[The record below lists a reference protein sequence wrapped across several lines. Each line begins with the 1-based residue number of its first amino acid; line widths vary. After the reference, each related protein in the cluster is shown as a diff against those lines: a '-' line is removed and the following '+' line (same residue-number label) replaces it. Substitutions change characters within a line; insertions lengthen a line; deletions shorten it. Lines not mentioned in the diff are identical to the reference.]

1 MSELFDASQ
10 LTTFG
15 DVLLAK
21 GVARRALI
29 SASVKKGA
37 QNVKNS
43 IRDDLKGSGNKAFRS
58 IPITYTV
65 SETPGRITAEI
76 GPTKGGA
83 GSLANIAFFG
93 TARGWW
99 NAPVLRAWRG
109 RASEARGIR
118 GACRSGGILVQSIMT
133 LSNTILDH
141 VPKPADGWKVFK
153 QTTPRPTEK
162 PPWVIETVTT
172 NGHIVGETQHVHCG
186 IGTLQ
191 VRIVSTTTDSVNVL
205 ADDLMIPALAGKRFV
220 AQGFDTG
227 CLTLF
232 SDSGAYAAGLTAE
245 DTSLLYQVRLLTF
258 KFNWSRM

>member
-1 MSELFDASQ
+1 M
-10 LTTFG
+10 
-15 DVLLAK
+15 
-21 GVARRALI
+21 
-29 SASVKKGA
+29 
-37 QNVKNS
+37 
-43 IRDDLKGSGNKAFRS
+43 
-58 IPITYTV
+58 
-65 SETPGRITAEI
+65 
-76 GPTKGGA
+76 
-83 GSLANIAFFG
+83 
-93 TARGWW
+93 
-99 NAPVLRAWRG
+99 
-109 RASEARGIR
+109 
-118 GACRSGGILVQSIMT
+118 QSIMT

-245 DTSLLYQVRLLTF
+245 DTSLLYQVRLLTSNSTGHACDPKYLRRSHGF
-258 KFNWSRM
+258 DSWNGSSFHTGGRSGQHDLVPSIKNIQKPTAAEITPEPT